1 MATYDQRLNQQVV
14 SGNSRLEMGP
24 DGYPR
29 YKQGGENGQPNFNAI
44 IENAIPGFGGMTTG
58 ASGIV
63 NQLMQGMPSA
73 APTQRANAY
82 FGAQSG
88 MPGSDFVRNRGFDL
102 YGQEA
107 EASKQRGFDNFLKMI
122 GAYSGTVAP
131 TAGQSLQ
138 AFESAAD
145 RQSRNAQ
152 AAAQLG
158 LARQRLNMEAE
169 KMKPKV
175 SGTFRIPGV
184 PSAGFGTEG
193 LLTYKEAIGKMA

>member
-1 MATYDQRLNQQVV
+1 MRATTPRWGTGEFNIG
-14 SGNSRLEMGP
+14 GNFQSAP
-24 DGYPR
+24 A
-29 YKQGGENGQPNFNAI
+29 GGGFQSI
-44 IENAIPGFGGMTTG
+44 VDNAIPGFGGMSTG

-122 GAYSGTVAP
+122 GAYSGTVMP

-138 AFESAAD
+138 AQQAAAELA
-145 RQSRNAQ
+145 SRNRQ
-152 AAAQLG
+152 VDAQLG
-158 LARQRLNMEAE
+158 LDRRQLAMDEQRLR
-169 KMKPKV
+169 PRG
-175 SGTFRIPGV
+175 SGTFRIAGQ
-184 PSAGFGTEG
+184 PSVGFGT
-193 LLTYKEAIGKMA
+193 AGKSLFNSRSTF